1 MLDFLHIE
9 NIAVAK
15 KLDIEF
21 KDGFNVL
28 TGETGA
34 GKSVIIGSIN
44 MLLGAKVSKDI
55 IRQGETK
62 ALVSAVFSDLGSEVY
77 DLCDELGLSYD
88 KDDSFSVSRSFNSDG
103 KNTIKINSQPATLSQ
118 LKTLGAKL
126 INIHGQN
133 ENQSFMDKSNHII
146 MLDDYV
152 NVSQQIS
159 KYTEYFTK
167 LTQIKTEIKDLVEK
181 NKQTEMMED
190 LLKLQIKELSLA
202 KLGEIDEDEKLI
214 ETKNKL
220 KSAEKIVKSSSNV
233 YKLLLKNESNV
244 SVVIFIDK
252 AIESL
257 RKLAEFDSSCEEMI
271 AKLQEYRY
279 EIEDI
284 AERTLDLSQIDGIDN
299 PEGQLEIVEDRITIL
314 NRIKKKYGGSI
325 EEAIKYKEEAEDKL
339 NALENG
345 EYRLEELKKEYKK
358 LHNEA
363 CSIADEINSIRL
375 VGAEKLSALI
385 GESLKFLDMPK
396 VKFKI
401 EVAKNEREG
410 TAVLSS
416 NGYNDVEFLIAT
428 NVGEKLSSMNKIASG
443 GELSRIMLALKSA
456 LSDKKGA
463 KTVIF
468 DEIDTGVSGSTSQK
482 IGIKLAEIGR
492 GTQTICVT
500 HSAQIASLANSHFLI
515 KKIESEGRAQT
526 SVKLLNDDE
535 RIDEIARIIGG
546 INLTENQYDAAK
558 DLIKQSKALLNS
570 KK

>member
-21 KDGFNVL
+21 ERGFNVL

-44 MLLGAKVSKDI
+44 MLLGSKVSKDI
-55 IRQGETK
+55 IRQGENK
-62 ALVSAVFSDLGSEVY
+62 ALVSAVFSGLGEDIY
-77 DLCDELGLSYD
+77 DMCDELGLSYD
-88 KDDSFSVSRSFNSDG
+88 KEDSFSVSRAFNIDG
-103 KNTIKINSQPATLSQ
+103 KNTIKINSQPATLAQ
-118 LKTLGAKL
+118 LKSIGAKL
-126 INIHGQN
+126 INVHGQN
-133 ENQSFMDKSNHII
+133 ENHSFMDKNNHII

-152 NVSQQIS
+152 DVSSQLS
-159 KYTEYFTK
+159 KYTEYFSK
-167 LTQIKTEIKDLVEK
+167 LTQIKNQIKELIEK

-190 LLKLQIKELSLA
+190 LLKLQIKELTLA
-202 KLGEIDEDEKLI
+202 KLNDNDEDEKLA
-214 ETKNKL
+214 ELKNKL

-244 SVVIFIDK
+244 SVVVFIDK
-252 AIESL
+252 AIDSL
-257 RKLAEFDSSCEEMI
+257 KKLSEFDPSCEEMI
-271 AKLQEYRY
+271 TKLQEYRY

-284 AERTLDLSQIDGIDN
+284 AERTLELSQIDGIDN

-325 EEAIKYKEEAEDKL
+325 EEAIKYKDEAEEKL

-345 EYRLEELKKEYKK
+345 ELKLEELKKEYKK
-358 LHNEA
+358 LHSEA
-363 CSIADEINSIRL
+363 CLIADEINSLRIDGSERL
-375 VGAEKLSALI
+375 SSLI
-385 GESLKFLDMPK
+385 GESLRFLDMPK

-401 EVAKNEREG
+401 EVAKNERDG
-410 TAVLSS
+410 AVVLSS

-463 KTVIF
+463 NTVIF

-482 IGIKLAEIGR
+482 IGIKLAQIGK

-500 HSAQIASLANSHFLI
+500 HSAQIASLADKHFLI
-515 KKIESEGRAQT
+515 KKIESDGRAQT
-526 SVKLLNDDE
+526 SVKLLNDEE

-558 DLIKQSKALLNS
+558 DLIKQSKALLNNN
-570 KK
+570 K